1 MRAGRRPDKQSYGSY
16 RPWDRQL
23 TRTLLTRY
31 REDGDEDARDELVAM
46 YLSLV
51 RYLATRF
58 ANRGEPLDDLIQVGT
73 IGLLK
78 AIDRFDMMRQV
89 QFTTYATPTI
99 IGEIKRYFRD
109 KGWAVRVP
117 RRLQELSLKIN
128 DAVDVMTQEYQRSPT
143 ITEIATYLGVT
154 SELVLEAM
162 EISEAYNF
170 VPLDVDRVVDEAED
184 LDILDQAEED
194 DSIVRIIEDRDVLSV
209 AFRKLSPL
217 ERKVVFFRFFKGM
230 TQGEI
235 ASHLGTS
242 QIRVSKTLRHALEV
256 IRDNTVGE
264 V

>member
-1 MRAGRRPDKQSYGSY
+1 MRRGKGSSRESRGRYQ
-16 RPWDRQL
+16 PWDRKL
-23 TRTLLTRY
+23 TRVLLTRY
-31 REDGDEDARDELVAM
+31 RENSDEDARDELVEM
-46 YLSLV
+46 YLGLV

-58 ANRGEPLDDLIQVGT
+58 INRGEPLDDLIQVGT

-78 AIDRFDMMRQV
+78 SIDRFDLTRPV
-89 QFTTYATPTI
+89 EFTTYATPTI

-117 RRLQELSLKIN
+117 RRLQELSLKVN
-128 DAVDVMTQEYQRSPT
+128 YAVDAMTQEYQRSPT
-143 ITEIATYLGVT
+143 IDEIAAYLGVS

-170 VPLDVDRVVDEAED
+170 VPLDIDRLTDEAED
-184 LDILDQAEED
+184 LDNVDQAEED
-194 DSIVRIIEDRDVLSV
+194 DSIVRIIEDRNVLSF
-209 AFRKLSPL
+209 AFKKLTPL

-235 ASHLGTS
+235 ATHLGVS
-242 QIRVSKTLRHALEV
+242 QIRVSRILRRALEV
-256 IRDNTVGE
+256 IRENTAGE